1 MSEIAALIPLALA
14 IAASPVPIA
23 GMLLILLSPNG
34 FASGAWF
41 VIGWCVGIA
50 FAASGLSYV
59 SSLLPDIHA
68 PRMLWADALVP
79 IVVGGLL
86 IVAGVIQWR
95 KRPARGAEVQLPKW
109 MAAFE
114 RLKPGRAAV
123 IGFAYAAFR
132 PKSLVMAAAAGVVI
146 LRSADDVASALVW
159 LLIFTVLASA
169 TMIAPVL
176 AYGFGGHTVRDGLNR
191 SRRWLVGN
199 VAVIT
204 TIALLALG
212 VALVVIGVGRWP
224 V

>member
-1 MSEIAALIPLALA
+1 MSEITALIPLALT

-23 GMLLILLSPNG
+23 GLLLILLSPNG
-34 FASGAWF
+34 FASGTWF

-50 FAASGLSYV
+50 FAASGLSYL

-79 IVVGGLL
+79 LLVGVLL
-86 IVAGVIQWR
+86 VVAGVIQWR
-95 KRPARGAEVQLPKW
+95 KRPERGAEAPLPRW

-146 LRSADDVASALVW
+146 LRSAGDVASAVIW
-159 LLIFTVLASA
+159 LLIFTVLASV
-169 TMIAPVL
+169 TMVAPVL
-176 AYGFGGHTVRDGLNR
+176 AYGLGGNAVRDGLIR
-191 SRRWLVGN
+191 GRRWLVGN
-199 VAVIT
+199 LAVISSV
-204 TIALLALG
+204 ALLSLG

-224 V
+224 